1 MKKFLNR
8 FLNKKSNFTEDE
20 KLKAMNE
27 QFYYLMTEEKRLL
40 NYVIRENILYFFK
53 YKKMYL
59 AKLLTVILT
68 YVLVFGGIIFAGL
81 FTLDYFNVI
90 SISKGTPKVE
100 PKITIYLPD
109 TDVTNIAKLSKQFNV
124 VIFFPPDPKKDWKKY
139 KEAVCGIESKTQGLY
154 KARNGQY
161 WGKYQLGEQARA
173 LSGLGKMSFDE
184 FASNPELQEGAF
196 LAWIRFIQQEANKA
210 KLYRYYG
217 RFIDGVQI
225 TESGVIAMCHNAGI
239 GATQQYLARGGG
251 NPPGG
256 LKFLKLGGYDLNLE

>member
-40 NYVIRENILYFFK
+40 NHIVKANISYFFK

-59 AKLLTVILT
+59 AKLLLVIFT
-68 YVLVFGGIIFAGL
+68 YLSIFCGIIFAGL

-90 SISKGTPKVE
+90 SISKAVPKVE

-109 TDVTNIAKLSKQFNV
+109 TDVANIAKLSKQFNV
-124 VIFFPPDPKKDWKKY
+124 VIFFAPDPKKDWKKY
-139 KEAVCGIESKTQGLY
+139 KASVAQIESRGDY
-154 KARNGQY
+154 KARDGQY

-173 LSGLGKMSFDE
+173 LSGLGKMTFEE

-196 LAWIRFIQQEANKA
+196 LAWIRFLQQEANRM

-217 RFIDGVQI
+217 KFMDGVQL
-225 TESGVIAMCHNAGI
+225 TESGVVSMSHNAGI

-256 LKFLKLGGYDLNLE
+256 TKFLKLGGYDLNLE